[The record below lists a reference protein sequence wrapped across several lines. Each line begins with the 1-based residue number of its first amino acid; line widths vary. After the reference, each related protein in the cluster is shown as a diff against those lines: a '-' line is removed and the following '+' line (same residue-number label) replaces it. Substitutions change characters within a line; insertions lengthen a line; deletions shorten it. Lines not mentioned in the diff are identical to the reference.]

1 MVFIFNIVDDYKT
14 KEWQIMI
21 YLAWAL
27 VNIANVT
34 VFGYLAYHFNHWWI
48 VLFSILLSSQIKTK
62 KNYDNKE

>member
-1 MVFIFNIVDDYKT
+1 
-14 KEWQIMI
+14 MI

-27 VNIANVT
+27 VEIAKVT

-62 KNYDNKE
+62 KEN